1 MEEKDSSASV
11 IELVIAT
18 QNVIMDNQRVMGSEI
33 KSLWKKIMDTDQFLS
48 KSVKVLAKQRR
59 ENQFTVFVSMTA
71 MTYIAISTKIIIHQ
85 SKRIDE
91 LDREIVYIR
100 RKLRH
105 IDDAG
110 EQEGK

>member
-11 IELVIAT
+11 VELVVAT

-33 KSLWKKIMDTDQFLS
+33 KALWKKIMDTDQFLS
-48 KSVKVLAKQRR
+48 KSVTVLAKQRR
-59 ENQFTVFVSMTA
+59 ANRFTVFVSMTA

-85 SKRIDE
+85 EKRIDD
-91 LDREIVYIR
+91 LNREVLYIR
-100 RKLRH
+100 RKLCH
-105 IDDAG
+105 DDIG